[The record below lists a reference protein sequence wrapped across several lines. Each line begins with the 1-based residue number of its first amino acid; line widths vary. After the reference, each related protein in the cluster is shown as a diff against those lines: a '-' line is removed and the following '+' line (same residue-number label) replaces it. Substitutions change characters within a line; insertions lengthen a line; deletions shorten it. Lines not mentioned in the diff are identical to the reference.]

1 MTKFISVCNHKGG
14 VAKTTTAVNLAH
26 GLARAGKKTLLAD
39 LATPSFCSH
48 ELGLL
53 FSTGTVYT
61 MVCSQKFPNLKLFT
75 GDTGRPNLHLMP
87 GSPNILLLQNTSYA
101 QDELPQIIKL
111 CLDALYDFVIIDN
124 SPAWNDLQPLS
135 ISVSD
140 HVLVPTD
147 LSSWSLFST
156 REQVAEA
163 ETTGQK
169 HGWTGKVHILPV
181 MIPDQLSETEE
192 KIMASLGS
200 DFSVLSPI
208 HKSAAL
214 AEYPQGKTFFEYAPE
229 SRLAA
234 EYAQLTEWVISA
246 IN

>member
-1 MTKFISVCNHKGG
+1 MAKFISVCNHKGG

-26 GLARAGKKTLLAD
+26 GLARAGRKTLLAD

-48 ELGLL
+48 ELGIL
-53 FSTGTVYT
+53 FSTGITYS
-61 MVCSQKFPNLKLFT
+61 MVCGQKFPLQLFT
-75 GDTGRPNLHLMP
+75 RDTGRPNLDLMP
-87 GSPNILLLQNTSYA
+87 GNPNILLLQNTSYA
-101 QDELPQIIKL
+101 QDVLPRVIKF
-111 CLDALYDFVIIDN
+111 CLDTLYDFVVFDN
-124 SPAWNDLQPLS
+124 SPAWNDLQSLS

-147 LSSWSLFST
+147 LTTWSLFST

-163 ETTGQK
+163 EKIGQK

-192 KIMASLGS
+192 KIMASLRS

-214 AEYPQGKTFFEYAPE
+214 AEYPRGKTFFEYAPE